1 MGSHSVTCHPTE
13 LTFPPVPQTKLVLDL
28 DTPDGCKLL
37 EQLIPDGLYH
47 ATRRLV
53 IYKINFVVTSNTL
66 L

>member
-53 IYKINFVVTSNTL
+53 IY
-66 L
+66 